1 MPGRTTLPHQSARP
15 PLARDDSRTFPGCR
29 DQVAQVRAFLAR
41 FLDGCPAADDAIL
54 LVSELAANA
63 VTHSASGHPGG
74 TFTVR
79 ARLHSDQSVHTEVE
93 DQGSAWDGNLAAAE
107 RLHGLH
113 LLHELSAGCG
123 TRRGKHGWVTWFTMT
138 PAQ

>member
-1 MPGRTTLPHQSARP
+1 MPGRTTLPQP
-15 PLARDDSRTFPGCR
+15 PALAREDSRTFPGR
-29 DQVAQVRAFLAR
+29 REEVGQAQAFLAR

-74 TFTVR
+74 IFTVR
-79 ARLHSDQSVHTEVE
+79 ARLHRDHSVHTEVE
-93 DQGSAWDGNLAAAE
+93 DQGSAWDGELTTAQ

-113 LLHELSAGCG
+113 LLRELSATCG
-123 TRRGKHGWVTWFTMT
+123 TQRGATGWITWFTIT
-138 PAQ
+138 PGP

>member
-1 MPGRTTLPHQSARP
+1 MPGRTTLPYQPARP
-15 PLARDDSRTFPGCR
+15 LPAREDSRTFPGRR
-29 DQVAQVRAFLAR
+29 DQVAQARAFLAR
-41 FLDGCPAADDAIL
+41 FLAGCPVADDAVL

-79 ARLHSDQSVHTEVE
+79 ARLHRDQSVHTEVE
-93 DQGSAWDGNLAAAE
+93 DQGSAWDGNLAVAE

-113 LLHELSAGCG
+113 LLRELSADCG
-123 TRRGKHGWVTWFTMT
+123 TRRGKYGRVTWFTIT
-138 PAQ
+138 SAR